1 MDKLIVHAE
10 TEELDKVLNFISN
23 QLKTYNFS
31 KKFEIQLEL
40 ATEEI
45 FVNISNYAYK
55 KDSKNNEVAIYS
67 FFNEDNST
75 LTVKFVDNGIPF
87 NPLEEKIP
95 NTTLDS
101 ETREI
106 GGLGG
111 IFLARR
117 NVDEINY
124 QYKKGN
130 NVLTFK
136 KLLK

>member
-10 TEELDKVLNFISN
+10 IEELDKILGFINN

-45 FVNISNYAYK
+45 FVNIANYAYK
-55 KDSKNNEVAIYS
+55 KGSKNNKVAIYS

-75 LTVKFVDNGIPF
+75 LTVKFIDNGIPF

-95 NTTLDS
+95 DTTLDS
-101 ETREI
+101 EMREI
-106 GGLGG
+106 GGLG
-111 IFLARR
+111 IFLARK

>member
-10 TEELDKVLNFISN
+10 IEKLDKVLDFISN

-45 FVNISNYAYK
+45 FVNIANYAYK

-101 ETREI
+101 EMREI
-106 GGLGG
+106 GGLG

>member
-10 TEELDKVLNFISN
+10 IKELDKILSFINN

-31 KKFEIQLEL
+31 KKFEMQLEL

-45 FVNISNYAYK
+45 FVNIANYAYK

-67 FFNEDNST
+67 FFNEDHST
-75 LTVKFVDNGIPF
+75 LTVKFIDNGVPF
-87 NPLEEKIP
+87 NPLEEKTP
-95 NTTLDS
+95 NTTLNS
-101 ETREI
+101 EMREI
-106 GGLGG
+106 GGLG
-111 IFLARR
+111 IFLVRK

-124 QYKKGN
+124 QYKKGK